1 MASPDSD
8 RTIAAS
14 KEKMIMGPLDGKTT
28 IVTGAGSGIGKASA
42 KLLAADGATVALV
55 GRRLEVLDEVAHEIT
70 AAGLRAIV
78 VPTHIESRDEV
89 AELVRHVRNEAGPVD
104 ILVNNAGSASKT
116 RNVRWIPDEEWLQV
130 IEVNLNAVYLLTQAV
145 LPDML
150 ERGSGTIITISSL
163 AAVNPSLLGGA
174 AYGAAK
180 AAARN
185 FMVYLHNTFSNDGI
199 RATCIL
205 PGEVD
210 TPIMNNRPRPPT
222 EDERAGMV
230 HPEDVARAVHLAAS
244 LPDRTVIS
252 ELVIAPRHQRDI
264 SADLEVSRWLG
275 APANLAAARTADSSP
290 R

>member
-1 MASPDSD
+1 MTSV
-8 RTIAAS
+8 
-14 KEKMIMGPLDGKTT
+14 LLNDG
-28 IVTGAGSGIGKASA
+28 TGRFPQIDAYPNEFTPG
-42 KLLAADGATVALV
+42 LVNGATVALV
-55 GRRLEVLDEVAHEIT
+55 GRRAKVLDEVAHEIT
-70 AAGLRAIV
+70 AAGGRAIV

-89 AELVRHVRNEAGPVD
+89 ADLVRHVWDEAGPVE

-116 RNVRWIPDEEWLQV
+116 RNVRWLPDEEWHQV